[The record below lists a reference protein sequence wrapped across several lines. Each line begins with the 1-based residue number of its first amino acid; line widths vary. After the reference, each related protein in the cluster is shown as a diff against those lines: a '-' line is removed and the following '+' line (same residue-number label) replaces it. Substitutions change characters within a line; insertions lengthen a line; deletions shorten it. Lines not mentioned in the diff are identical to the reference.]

1 MWEYNINVEKLYRW
15 SEMIYI
21 IVREITINKCWEYD
35 INVEKLTNNIN
46 VVTNNTNV

>member
-21 IVREITINKCWEYD
+21 IVREMSRNNNNT
-35 INVEKLTNNIN
+35 NVENT
-46 VVTNNTNV
+46 TNNTNVEYKYLK

>member
-21 IVREITINKCWEYD
+21 IVREMSR
-35 INVEKLTNNIN
+35 NN
-46 VVTNNTNV
+46 NNTNVENTTVIIQTN